1 MMAVARQEMSEAHPW
16 PDAIT
21 TLYKEHRHMSL
32 LLDTLDE
39 RLQGE
44 NKIATSDFFLI
55 HDIVHY
61 MHEYPDAVHH
71 PTEDL
76 MFARLILR
84 DPSTK
89 ADVQYLQH
97 DHEKLTG
104 NTDRILKLLRD
115 AEARQTVAAADE
127 VRAACRLYI
136 DRLRAHI
143 QKEESGLF
151 PSAVESLTIKDWKSI
166 DARLNAV
173 DDPLFGRTVDS
184 RFRVLFEYFSGRA
197 GDVSRQITLFSFLQF
212 DSYIESA
219 DSLEQGAGEMIAMI
233 REQAESVID
242 ESKVTWQKIID
253 SHDVSSLIGN
263 QYGFAAFIGR
273 KTLTVGS
280 AATSIYWKT
289 VKQMLVPFLPR
300 K

>member
-1 MMAVARQEMSEAHPW
+1 MAVARQEMSEARPW

-44 NKIATSDFFLI
+44 DKIPASDFFLI

-76 MFARLILR
+76 MFARLVVR

-89 ADVQYLQH
+89 ADVQYLQR

-104 NTDRILKLLRD
+104 NTDKILKLLRD
-115 AEARQTVAAADE
+115 AEAKQTVAAADA
-127 VRAACRLYI
+127 VRAACKLYI

-143 QKEESGLF
+143 QKEESKLF
-151 PSAVESLTIKDWKSI
+151 PSAVETLTVKDWQSI
-166 DARLNAV
+166 EARLNAV

-184 RFRVLFEYFSGRA
+184 RFRVLFEYFSGQA
-197 GDVSRQITLFSFLQF
+197 GNVSRRITLFSFLQF

-219 DSLEQGAGEMIAMI
+219 DSLEKGAGQLISQLKQDA
-233 REQAESVID
+233 STVID
-242 ESKVTWQKIID
+242 EGDKMWRQTLD
-253 SHDVSSLIGN
+253 SRNLTSLIGT
-263 QYGFAAFIGR
+263 QCRFAAFLGKEAIAAGSTTAGIYF
-273 KTLTVGS
+273 KT
-280 AATSIYWKT
+280 A
-289 VKQMLVPFLPR
+289 KQMLAPFLNR